1 MNTAKR
7 FKPHI
12 HIIVYASAMKPTFIA
27 EDLLGFLPHVVGN
40 IIIDTLIWK
49 VLWLQVKEVSH
60 IWNLICKKIFSALT
74 SKEVYTI
81 TLTGSNPAWGGDK
94 KVPKG

>member
-1 MNTAKR
+1 
-7 FKPHI
+7 
-12 HIIVYASAMKPTFIA
+12 MKPTFIA

-60 IWNLICKKIFSALT
+60 IWNLIYKKIFSALT